1 MRHTRI
7 ISILLSVLLLFSIMP
22 FTVLAEDEPAA
33 GNTEV
38 AEEPAAEDTEALELD
53 REFRFGGIAR
63 MHYVIVLSEEEQ
75 YDIYTNSPVYASS
88 TLPLQFYVV
97 TYGNFPYETYKVYI
111 DGEEVEP
118 DENGLYTIP
127 EGTEPVRVTIE
138 GATFLPGTGEK
149 ATIMELILNFI
160 RSVLAFFGVAFG
172 A

>member
-88 TLPLQFYVV
+88 ALPLQFYVV
-97 TYGNFPYETYKVYI
+97 TYSNFPYETYKVYI
-111 DGEEVEP
+111 DGEEAEP
-118 DENGLYTIP
+118 DEDGLYTIP
-127 EGTEPVRVTIE
+127 AGTEPVRVTIE
-138 GATFLPGTGEK
+138 GATYLPGSGEK
-149 ATIMELILNFI
+149 VTTVQLLMNLI
-160 RSVLAFFGVAFG
+160 RSILAFLVAVVG
-172 A
+172 K